1 MGRSHS
7 TWCLP
12 HRGRHSQETPGRPVE
27 TKTCTAPALAGA
39 GLALGFTFERTSAG
53 ETSDQVT
60 VSEGWEKLEFAAQE
74 GLNYQTVTLAKRT
87 AAAPA
92 DLVVTYPNVQ
102 GSNGLGVQVVARG

>member
-1 MGRSHS
+1 MGTS
-7 TWCLP
+7 
-12 HRGRHSQETPGRPVE
+12 
-27 TKTCTAPALAGA
+27 ALAGT

-60 VSEGWEKLEFAAQE
+60 VSEGWEKLEFAAQD

-87 AAAPA
+87 AGSPA

-102 GSNGLGVQVVARG
+102 GSNGIGVQVVARG

>member
-1 MGRSHS
+1 M
-7 TWCLP
+7 
-12 HRGRHSQETPGRPVE
+12 
-27 TKTCTAPALAGA
+27 
-39 GLALGFTFERTSAG
+39 
-53 ETSDQVT
+53 T
-60 VSEGWEKLEFAAQE
+60 VSEGWEKLEFAAQD